1 MRCATEKQCSD
12 SSNFGNIMSSH
23 QVQLLRP
30 MLNLTDIASL
40 KASYKSMCGKLCLF
54 SLLLFRTDVE
64 RIQEK
69 KACQAHYVT
78 CLN

>member
-64 RIQEK
+64 RIQAK
-69 KACQAHYVT
+69 RFVKHTMLHV
-78 CLN
+78 